1 MRQVNAIDFKTHFGD
16 FVELLRDEPITVLR
30 GGRPVG
36 VFISSEQFEHLQRV
50 EDACWAVQ
58 GEAAVG
64 RADLLSPAEAMRWRN
79 EKLAKYT

>member
-36 VFISSEQFEHLQRV
+36 VFISPEQFEHLRRI
-50 EDACWAVQ
+50 EDACWAAQ
-58 GEAAVG
+58 GEAAVA
-64 RADLLSPAEAMRWRN
+64 RSDFLSPAEAMRWLN
-79 EKLAKYT
+79 EQLAKSA